1 MVPDNSRGALL
12 AVTLGSLVALSGLGI
27 GGAVAVQQP
36 SDDVPSTQ
44 LTHAPSDDPDETN
57 DSSTPT
63 GDEVVERFEER
74 IESLESVVMAY
85 ETNTTI
91 NGNTTM
97 TSERR
102 MWVDYE
108 NDRVRTEWETNRTH
122 VITVR
127 NESGTVSYDVEN
139 NQLNRFNVSVD
150 MAHVTPVDSLVTDTE
165 IAYEGR
171 DRVDGEEA
179 YRLTVTPTNASGTLG
194 SVNVTVWLDTD
205 TYFPT
210 VATSEL
216 DDSEYDFEQTTRFRN
231 VSLNASIP
239 DDRFTIDVP
248 DNATEPEPS
257 VPNVT
262 EYESLSSLRED
273 TNRSVPSPDVPD
285 AYTFEEGYVVADDD
299 SHSITLHYA
308 TDDDES
314 LTVVKHSAMEYD
326 FSESD
331 RYETIDVGNHT
342 GYYTEYEY
350 DGNTTSVVVVPCEDT
365 TYRVS
370 GDRSKGET
378 VGVAD
383 SLTCE

>member
-1 MVPDNSRGALL
+1 MVPDNLRGALV
-12 AVTLGSLVALSGLGI
+12 AVTLGSLVALSGVGI
-27 GGAVAVQQP
+27 GGVVAAQQP

-44 LTHAPSDDPDETN
+44 LIHAPSDGPDETN
-57 DSSTPT
+57 DTSTPT

-85 ETNTTI
+85 ETNTRI
-91 NGNTTM
+91 NGNTTR

-127 NESGTVSYDVEN
+127 NESRMVSFDVEN
-139 NQLNRFNVSVD
+139 NQVNRFNVSAD
-150 MAHVTPVDSLVTDTE
+150 MGHVTPVNTLVTDTE
-165 IAYEGR
+165 ITYEGR
-171 DRVDGEEA
+171 DRVDGEET
-179 YRLTVTPTNASGTLG
+179 YRLTMTSTNASDPLG

-210 VATSEL
+210 VVTSEL
-216 DDSEYDFEQTTRFRN
+216 DDGEHDFEQTTRFRN

-239 DDRFTIDVP
+239 DDRFTLDVP
-248 DNATEPEPS
+248 DNATEPEQS
-257 VPNVT
+257 LPNVE
-262 EYESLSSLRED
+262 EYDSLSSLRED
-273 TNRSVPSPDVPD
+273 TNQSVPSPDVPD
-285 AYTFEEGYVVADDD
+285 TYTFNQGYVIAGDEY
-299 SHSITLHYA
+299 HSVTLRYV

-314 LTVVKHSAMEYD
+314 LTVVKHPPMEYNI
-326 FSESD
+326 SESD

-342 GYYTEYEY
+342 GYFIEYEY
-350 DGNTTSVVVVPCEDT
+350 DGNTRSVVVLSCENT
-365 TYRVS
+365 TYHVS
-370 GDRSKGET
+370 GDRSKDET
-378 VGVAD
+378 VSVAD

>member
-1 MVPDNSRGALL
+1 
-12 AVTLGSLVALSGLGI
+12 
-27 GGAVAVQQP
+27 
-36 SDDVPSTQ
+36 
-44 LTHAPSDDPDETN
+44 
-57 DSSTPT
+57 
-63 GDEVVERFEER
+63 
-74 IESLESVVMAY
+74 MAY

-91 NGNTTM
+91 NGNTTI

-127 NESGTVSYDVEN
+127 NESGMMSYDVEN
-139 NQLNRFNVSVD
+139 NQVNRFNVSVD
-150 MAHVTPVDSLVTDTE
+150 MADVTPVDGLVTDTE

-171 DRVDGEEA
+171 DRIDGEEA
-179 YRLTVTPTNASGTLG
+179 YLLTVTPTNASDPLG
-194 SVNVTVWLDTD
+194 SPNVTVWLDTD

-210 VATSEL
+210 VMTSEL
-216 DDSEYDFEQTTRFRN
+216 DDGETDFEQTTRFRN

-248 DNATEPEPS
+248 DNATEPEQSLPK
-257 VPNVT
+257 VT
-262 EYESLSSLRED
+262 EYDSLSSLRED
-273 TNRSVPSPDVPD
+273 TNQSVPSADIPD
-285 AYTFEEGYVVADDD
+285 AYTFEEGYVIADDD
-299 SHSITLHYA
+299 YHSVTLRYV
-308 TDDDES
+308 TEDDES
-314 LTVVKHSAMEYD
+314 LTVVKHLPMEYN

>member
-1 MVPDNSRGALL
+1 MVPDNSRGALA
-12 AVTLGSLVALSGLGI
+12 AVTLGSLVVLSGVGI
-27 GGAVAVQQP
+27 GGVVAVQHP

-108 NDRVRTEWETNRTH
+108 NDRVRTEWETDRTH

-127 NESGTVSYDVEN
+127 NESGMVSYDVEN
-139 NQLNRFNVSVD
+139 NQLNRFNVSAD
-150 MAHVTPVDSLVTDTE
+150 MTHVTPVDTLVTETE

-171 DRVDGEEA
+171 DRIDGEEA
-179 YRLTVTPTNASGTLG
+179 YRLTVTPTNASALG

-210 VATSEL
+210 VMTSEIA
-216 DDSEYDFEQTTRFRN
+216 DDEHDFERTTHFRS

-248 DNATEPEPS
+248 DNATEPEQSFPD
-257 VPNVT
+257 VT
-262 EYESLSSLRED
+262 EYDSLSSLRED
-273 TNRSVPSPDVPD
+273 TNRSVPSPEIPD
-285 AYTFEEGYVVADDD
+285 AYSFEEGYVVADDD
-299 SHSITLHYA
+299 SHSITLHYT

-314 LTVVKHSAMEYD
+314 LTVVKHPPMEYN

-350 DGNTTSVVVVPCEDT
+350 DGNTTSVVVVPCGDT

-370 GDRSKGET
+370 GDRSKDET